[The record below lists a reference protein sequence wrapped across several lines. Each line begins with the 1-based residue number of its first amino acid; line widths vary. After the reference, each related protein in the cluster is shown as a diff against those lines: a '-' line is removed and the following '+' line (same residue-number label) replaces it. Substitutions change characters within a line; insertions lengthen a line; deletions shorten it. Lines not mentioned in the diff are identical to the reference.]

1 MIEETTLQQIEAR
14 CDAPQVQWKEIH
26 DDVRLLLAEVR
37 RVYAWAAEMQEMAE
51 KAKPAFSEITEAYT
65 KLDRRVT
72 ELKSQLSNEEDEHS
86 KDRKSMLSF
95 QSKLIESDEENVSL
109 RNQVAQLE
117 VEIKQMQEAP
127 APDEMFITQK
137 EWAGLSA
144 KTRHRLN
151 QWGQEVNKVTEDMDT
166 LQSKFDR
173 ISDWCK
179 AYPLD
184 VFPEPDFKLARQLL
198 EAGGVTLDAVSA
210 SNMRH
215 VVEGIAR
222 IINEGS
228 GS

>member
-51 KAKPAFSEITEAYT
+51 KAKPAFAEITEAYT

-117 VEIKQMQEAP
+117 AE
-127 APDEMFITQK
+127 ITQ
-137 EWAGLSA
+137 S
-144 KTRHRLN
+144 RLN
-151 QWGQEVNKVTEDMDT
+151 LRKWEMQFEEMEKA
-166 LQSKFDR
+166 LDR
-173 ISDWCK
+173 GLALADAQGI
-179 AYPLD
+179 
-184 VFPEPDFKLARQLL
+184 KLARIENWCKLQPPADAETVAA
-198 EAGGVTLDAVSA
+198 EAVRKVLGEIQKV
-210 SNMRH
+210 
-215 VVEGIAR
+215 
-222 IINEGS
+222 INEGS